1 MASFHWKKYD
11 HLTTTDGFCW
21 VAGGQP
27 ARWLRAK
34 SSWVLKP
41 NPKVLWIDWPPVMR
55 CEPSKVGGF
64 WGPKKTTWV
73 SVDAQFL
80 RIQTLQKYTII
91 GEIYRNLSKN
101 IWIQRAMIVICFLFV
116 VPFFFVGALGSKNS
130 YSIVW
135 EGCFLRFIFGWLLY
149 RASPL
154 W

>member
-1 MASFHWKKYD
+1 M
-11 HLTTTDGFCW
+11 
-21 VAGGQP
+21 
-27 ARWLRAK
+27 
-34 SSWVLKP
+34 
-41 NPKVLWIDWPPVMR
+41 
-55 CEPSKVGGF
+55 GGF

-130 YSIVW
+130 YSIV
-135 EGCFLRFIFGWLLY
+135 
-149 RASPL
+149 
-154 W
+154 